1 MLTETKLDHSFPTR
15 QFLMKDFTA
24 PYRLDRN
31 VESGGMLVYNREDIT
46 LELLAIDLSNRGF
59 SVQINLMKKK

>member
-1 MLTETKLDHSFPTR
+1 
-15 QFLMKDFTA
+15 MKDFKA

-31 VESGGMLVYNREDIT
+31 VEGGGMLVYNREDIT
-46 LELLAIDLSNRGF
+46 LELFAIDLLNRSF

>member
-1 MLTETKLDHSFPTR
+1 MLTETKFDHSFPTR

-24 PYRLDRN
+24 PYRLNRN
-31 VESGGMLVYNREDIT
+31 VEGGGMLVYNREDIT

>member
-1 MLTETKLDHSFPTR
+1 
-15 QFLMKDFTA
+15 MKDFTA

-31 VESGGMLVYNREDIT
+31 VEGGGMLVYNREDIT
-46 LELLAIDLSNRGF
+46 LELLAIDLLNRSF